1 MPEATRPIDPEEL
14 LSHVARLRALARRL
28 VADEGHADDVVQ
40 QALLVAIER
49 PPRVKASFGP
59 WLVGVVR
66 NLARRTY
73 RADARR
79 SRHESVS
86 PPRAATAAPDQIAA
100 RSEALRDLAVA
111 VHRLD
116 PACRDV
122 IVLHYFDGLTMAE
135 VAERLGAPVE
145 TVRTRL
151 KRALAQLRRSLDAE
165 HGGDGRSWCAALTPL
180 LAGGGAGTS
189 SALVQGGIAVTA
201 KTKVALVVAAAVLV
215 ALTVSVALLGGRDEP
230 PPIVV
235 ANAPAPPAPPVVA
248 EAPALPPAPE
258 PAPAP
263 PKPVVAAA
271 PVVEAPPVENTPAPK
286 PEPAPVVVAEPVGTG
301 AVFGAVR
308 LASTRK
314 PVAGQKVVLEAVGA
328 TTLSVATDPK
338 GGFRFEHLA
347 EGRAWR
353 VRVDAAGF
361 APAVVPNLHLDR
373 DETRDVGTLWL
384 DVPVRLDVVVKD
396 WRDRPIAGATVEAH
410 RVRLVGVSDA
420 WGAASD
426 MRSPTE
432 PAAIATTGAD
442 GRAVFS
448 TLPRGDWS
456 VVARADGF
464 AAAREWS
471 VTLVPGA
478 AKRER
483 TLHLDKA
490 LRIEGRVVAGDGRA
504 VARAAVWADGASSV
518 ATGSLYFP
526 RATTDEAGHFVLDG
540 LRPGDTTVRVGRE
553 GSVPCAI
560 ERIRVPASAPIEIVL
575 DGGIVEGVV
584 TSATDGRPLAG
595 ARVLAY
601 MGHTMGVSIAEATTG
616 EDGRYR
622 LDTVRAGR
630 PQWFRVE
637 RPGFVTLDETPTSVM
652 KRREV
657 SFSGGSVTHDFALR
671 RGVPLAGQ
679 VTCSDGPVPGARVL
693 ANWYDK
699 SENGTWL
706 VQSEGF
712 TDGDG
717 RFALTGVAPKTVVVQ
732 VFADG
737 WYLEELADFN
747 WSNALLAGKK
757 PPRSIDVP
765 ADGLT
770 NVNITLTRGCVVSG
784 RVESVAG
791 VPVAGASVGCVWS
804 TTTTGDDGT
813 FSVTSAVTGQTAWIS
828 ASSPPTWTSQTI
840 QVSPAGRVDGVV
852 LRLPRTVRVSG
863 RVSTSTGGAVDVAS
877 AEVVFRPD
885 KVQYDRR
892 EWTVARVPVVDGGRY
907 EAEFMESEGRF
918 VVRAS
923 APGFASSESPQTVID
938 AGRATY
944 QADLVLAPAQA
955 LEGRVVSSVG
965 GRSPIVGARIA
976 LLPEEPDRLQK
987 NRGRRTL
994 AAVTDDDGRFRVLD
1008 VAAGDAFLDVD
1019 ADGFVRET
1027 SPVKLPTAA
1036 GLVLKLDPSFEIAGV
1051 VKLPGGASVSDVW
1064 DGGVVSGIW
1073 VSLRLEHDREFRNSW
1088 SAAVGAD
1095 ARFRVSGLPRGTYTV
1110 SVHVRGGTVSV
1121 APFEVTGVPSG
1132 KTDVELVLS
1141 AAGEIAGRVLA
1152 PDGRPLGGCSV
1163 QAFSETGDRY
1173 TPSDTTKA
1181 DGTFVIRGIGA
1192 GTYRIDAKPPEAD
1205 RTGYVTQGAQLRAAK
1220 ATGVAV
1226 GARDVEIRLTG
1237 GLTIRGV
1244 FLDAAG
1250 KPLADAWIRAEVRP
1264 GQNLEPGEDT
1274 WFLGPGAQT
1283 DAAGR
1288 FTISGL
1294 ATAHYRL
1301 VHVPD
1306 AQNFVVA
1313 RPLKG
1318 GDDVVAGASNVRVVA
1333 GNLATISGTV
1343 VDEGGKPVADA
1354 SVDVTVVGGRL
1365 AAMARTDAAGVFTI
1379 RDASDVGR
1387 YVVTASKPDRVP
1399 AQIDDVAAGAA
1410 GLSIRLVRGL
1420 EASARVLQR
1429 DGTPFANGYVRLLLE
1444 GGDYRV
1450 SAKTDD
1456 DGRFTATGLREGVY
1470 RVEEMF
1476 TSVPFGSTA
1485 KPRPCGTIRPGDKDV
1500 DLRMTQ

>member
-49 PPRVKASFGP
+49 PPRVETSFGP

-73 RADARR
+73 RADSRR
-79 SRHESVS
+79 QRHEAAKPQRSTTAS
-86 PPRAATAAPDQIAA
+86 PDELAA

-116 PACRDV
+116 PSCRDV

-145 TVRTRL
+145 TARTRL

-180 LAGGGAGTS
+180 LAGGGAATS
-189 SALVQGGIAVTA
+189 SALVQGGIGVTA
-201 KTKVALVVAAAVLV
+201 KTKVSLAVAATVLV
-215 ALTVSVALLGGRDEP
+215 ALTVSVVLGGRDEP

-235 ANAPAPPAPPVVA
+235 ANAPAPPALPVVA
-248 EAPALPPAPE
+248 EAPALPPAPAPD

-271 PVVEAPPVENTPAPK
+271 PVLEAPPVEKPTAPK
-286 PEPAPVVVAEPVGTG
+286 PEPAPVVVAEPAGTG

-347 EGRAWR
+347 DGRAWR
-353 VRVDAAGF
+353 VRVEAAGF
-361 APAVVPNLHLDR
+361 ASAVVPNIHLDR

-384 DVPVRLDVVVKD
+384 EAPARLDVVVKD
-396 WRDRPIAGATVEAH
+396 WRDRPIAGAAVDVH
-410 RVRLVGVSDA
+410 RARFVGVSDEFSS
-420 WGAASD
+420 AAEL
-426 MRSPTE
+426 RYLAE
-432 PAAIATTGAD
+432 PAATATTGGD

-471 VTLVPGA
+471 VTLVPGT

-490 LRIEGRVVAGDGRA
+490 LRIDGRVVDGDGKP
-504 VARAAVWADGASSV
+504 VARAAVWAHFGSSV
-518 ATGSLYFP
+518 ATGSLFFP
-526 RATTDEAGHFVLDG
+526 HATTDDAGRFVLDG
-540 LRPGDTTVRVGRE
+540 LRPGETTLRVGRE

-560 ERIRVPASAPIEIVL
+560 ERVRVPASGPIEIVL
-575 DGGIVEGVV
+575 DGGIVEGIV
-584 TSATDGRPLAG
+584 TGAPDGKPVAG
-595 ARVLAY
+595 ARVLAN
-601 MGHTMGVSIAEATTG
+601 MGHTQGVSIAEATTC

-630 PQWFRVE
+630 PEWFRVE
-637 RPGFVTLDETPTSVM
+637 RPGFMTLDETPSSVM
-652 KRREV
+652 SRPEV
-657 SFSGGSVTHDFALR
+657 SFRGGVVTRDFALR

-699 SENGTWL
+699 SANGTWL

-737 WYLEELADFN
+737 WYQEGLADFN
-747 WSNALLAGKK
+747 WSSALLAGKK

-765 ADGLT
+765 AGGISD
-770 NVNITLTRGCVVSG
+770 VNITLRRGCVVSG
-784 RVESVAG
+784 RVESAAG
-791 VPVAGASVGCVWS
+791 VPVAGASVSCVWS
-804 TTTTGDDGT
+804 TTTTGGDGT
-813 FSVTSAVTGQTAWIS
+813 FSVTSAVTGQTSWIS

-840 QVSPAGRVDGVV
+840 QLSPAGRVDGVV

-863 RVSTSTGGAVDVAS
+863 RVSTSTGGAVDGAS
-877 AEVVFRPD
+877 VEVVFRPVR
-885 KVQYDRR
+885 VQYDQR
-892 EWTVARVPVVDGGRY
+892 EWTAAHVPVLDGGRY
-907 EAEFMESEGRF
+907 EAEFMESEGHF

-923 APGFASSESPQTVID
+923 APGFASAESPQTVIET
-938 AGRATY
+938 GRATY
-944 QADLVLAPAQA
+944 QADLVLGPS
-955 LEGRVVSSVG
+955 LSLDGRVVSSVD
-965 GRSPIVGARIA
+965 GRTPVVGARIA
-976 LLPEEPDRLQK
+976 LLLAEPDRLQ
-987 NRGRRTL
+987 NNGGQRTL
-994 AAVTDDDGRFRVLD
+994 AAVTDEGGRFRIPD
-1008 VAAGDAFLDVD
+1008 VAAGDACVDVD
-1019 ADGFVRET
+1019 ADGFVRTT
-1027 SPVKLPTAA
+1027 SPVKLPA
-1036 GLVLKLDPSFEIAGV
+1036 GGDLVLKLEPSLEMAGV
-1051 VKLPGGASVSDVW
+1051 VKLEDGSAAPGVW
-1064 DGGVVSGIW
+1064 VGM
-1073 VSLRLEHDREFRNSW
+1073 RREHDDRRDNWW
-1088 SAAVGAD
+1088 SVPTDAD
-1095 ARFRVSGLPRGTYTV
+1095 GRFRVTGLPRGAYTV
-1110 SVHVRGGTVSV
+1110 SVHAFEVLGSTLSVR
-1121 APFEVTGVPSG
+1121 PFETTGVPAG
-1132 KTDVELVLS
+1132 KTDMEIVLRS
-1141 AAGEIAGRVLA
+1141 AGEIAGRVLA
-1152 PDGRPLGGCSV
+1152 PDGRALGGCV
-1163 QAFSETGDRY
+1163 VVAYSETGDRY
-1173 TPSDTTKA
+1173 TPSASSKD
-1181 DGTFVIRGIGA
+1181 DGTFVVRGLSS
-1192 GTYRIDAKPPEAD
+1192 GTYRLEVRPPEAD

-1237 GLTIRGV
+1237 GLSIRGV
-1244 FLDAAG
+1244 LLDAAG
-1250 KPLADAWIRAEVRP
+1250 KPLADAWIRADVRP
-1264 GQNLEPGEDT
+1264 GQDVEPGEDT
-1274 WFLGPGAQT
+1274 WFLGPGART

-1294 ATAHYRL
+1294 ATARYRL

-1306 AQNFVVA
+1306 PQNVVVA

-1318 GDDVVAGASNVRVVA
+1318 GDEVVAGATNVRVVA

-1343 VDEGGKPVADA
+1343 VDEDGKPVADA
-1354 SVDVTVVGGRL
+1354 GVDLIAVGGGP
-1365 AAMARTDAAGVFTI
+1365 AASSRTGADGVFTI
-1379 RDASDVGR
+1379 RDASDVSR
-1387 YVVTASKPDRVP
+1387 YVVKASKYQLVP

-1429 DGTPFANGYVRLLLE
+1429 DGTPFADGYVRLVLE